1 MYSPYSSPTII
12 YVPASLQPSCP
23 HSITFRFCIVFFS
36 FDSPLRLVFRSAP
49 QAARMVKLHTAM
61 IRHCIISTAQSGSP
75 HKVAT
80 FGLSVFA
87 FRERIWP
94 KLLSPVGTWR
104 HLLGSNT
111 LYLTYHE
118 IDSTARM
125 QRGNYRCGH
134 GAQFLR
140 GISVNII
147 PRGEM
152 RSL

>member
-1 MYSPYSSPTII
+1 M
-12 YVPASLQPSCP
+12 A
-23 HSITFRFCIVFFS
+23 
-36 FDSPLRLVFRSAP
+36 
-49 QAARMVKLHTAM
+49 KLHTAM

-80 FGLSVFA
+80 FGLSVFT

-94 KLLSPVGTWR
+94 RLLSSVGTWR
-104 HLLGSNT
+104 YFLDSNT
-111 LYLTYHE
+111 MYLTYHE
-118 IDSTARM
+118 IDSTACM
-125 QRGNYRCGH
+125 QRGNYSCGH

-140 GISVNII
+140 GISVNIT